1 MTLFP
6 KKVKIKRAYLSE
18 GKVTMRNKDKH
29 ILSGILIAVCFMCF
43 GIWVGVLSVPD
54 FKCPSV
60 FSLQEK
66 YEKKLEKKLVNLLEP
81 VIGIGNIYAAVQTEI
96 KHPEIIKKQ
105 FDFKNKTQIITRENE
120 PILAEQSISVLING
134 ASKSNLSSYERLIK
148 NAVGFN
154 PERGDKL
161 TVEILPFV
169 PVSFWSFGLSPIC
182 LIRIGGILFLC
193 ILIGIV
199 WLFFEWMNIFSRK
212 NTLPSYSINNDLWQ
226 KLEDIPAEELASL
239 LKSNRPEITAFVLHY
254 LSREKSADIVDLLP
268 VDYMNQVTLHLNHI
282 EKLLPGDKFA
292 LLQETEKHLVK
303 IVKAFQWNNKNADS
317 VFNGLKNWDDKKLQ
331 TLLHYVSKHDLV
343 NALQNA
349 PKEIQEKF
357 QKNIPLDLWESLVQQ
372 MQLTPC
378 SKEESEQAQ
387 KKIMHTAELLK
398 EKT

>member
-1 MTLFP
+1 
-6 KKVKIKRAYLSE
+6 
-18 GKVTMRNKDKH
+18 MR
-29 ILSGILIAVCFMCF
+29 
-43 GIWVGVLSVPD
+43 
-54 FKCPSV
+54 
-60 FSLQEK
+60 E
-66 YEKKLEKKLVNLLEP
+66 
-81 VIGIGNIYAAVQTEI
+81 
-96 KHPEIIKKQ
+96 
-105 FDFKNKTQIITRENE
+105 
-120 PILAEQSISVLING
+120 
-134 ASKSNLSSYERLIK
+134 
-148 NAVGFN
+148 
-154 PERGDKL
+154 
-161 TVEILPFV
+161 
-169 PVSFWSFGLSPIC
+169 
-182 LIRIGGILFLC
+182 
-193 ILIGIV
+193 
-199 WLFFEWMNIFSRK
+199 
-212 NTLPSYSINNDLWQ
+212 NDLWQ